1 MVKKEFMKTNLLK
14 ENLLSKK
21 NIDKKLFKDLVMF
34 ISNKILLD
42 LWFKENI

>member
-1 MVKKEFMKTNLLK
+1 MVKKEYMKMNLLK

-21 NIDKKLFKDLVMF
+21 NIDKKLLKDQVMF
-34 ISNKILLD
+34 ILNKTLLD